1 MLKLPRSFYTREDV
15 LEITEELL
23 GKFLVTKISGKIT
36 SGMITEA
43 EAYGGMIDSAS
54 HAFKG
59 RRTTRTEIMYS
70 IGGTAYVY
78 ISYGIHHLFN
88 VVTNEKDIPH
98 AILIRAVEPS
108 EGIDLMLKRR
118 KKKEPDHTLSAG
130 PGSMSVA
137 MGIKV
142 SDTGTDL
149 LGEKIWIEDRGITI
163 PKNKILRTIL
173 IGVENAGKD
182 AHLNYRY
189 IIADNPWITRSSFN
203 KMKNG

>member
-1 MLKLPRSFYTREDV
+1 MSKLPRSFYTREDV

-23 GKFLVTKISGKIT
+23 GKFLVTKYNGKIT
-36 SGMITEA
+36 TGMITEA
-43 EAYGGMIDSAS
+43 EAYSGVIDSAS

-59 RRTTRTEIMYS
+59 RRTMRTEIMYAL
-70 IGGTAYVY
+70 GGTAYVY

-88 VVTNEKDIPH
+88 VVTNEKDVPH
-98 AILIRAVEPS
+98 AVLIRAIEPA

-118 KKKEPDHTLSAG
+118 KKKQPDYTLSSG

-149 LGEKIWIEDRGITI
+149 LGEKIWIEDRGIKI
-163 PKNKILRTIL
+163 PQKKILRTIR
-173 IGVENAGKD
+173 IGVENSGKD

-189 IIADNPWITRSSFN
+189 IIADSPWITRSSFN
-203 KMKNG
+203 RIKE

>member
-1 MLKLPRSFYTREDV
+1 MSKLPRSFYTRENV

-23 GKFLVTKISGKIT
+23 GKFLVTKYNGKIT
-36 SGMITEA
+36 AGMITEA
-43 EAYGGMIDSAS
+43 EAYGGVIDSAS

-59 RRTTRTEIMYS
+59 RRTGRTEIMYLE
-70 IGGTAYVY
+70 GGRAYVY

-98 AILIRAVEPS
+98 AVLIRAIEPV

-118 KKKEPDHTLSAG
+118 KKKQPDYTLSSG

-142 SDTGTDL
+142 YDTGTDL
-149 LGEKIWIEDRGITI
+149 LGDKIWIEDRGIKI
-163 PKNKILRTIL
+163 PQKKILRTIR
-173 IGVENAGKD
+173 IGVENSGKD

-203 KMKNG
+203 RIKE